1 MYRHGRL
8 IALYRLLT
16 PLPTGNRSRPTR
28 GDLLLLLLI
37 VFVSLMLC
45 HAEGADSAAGMAVRS
60 QPVQCRLLAHTLRC
74 NCHLFLKLVHES
86 ALQLIEHQISFYFGL
101 IIIHALLLF
110 LFLIP
115 LICNI
120 FIYIFFHFGN
130 ISIEPL

>member
-1 MYRHGRL
+1 
-8 IALYRLLT
+8 
-16 PLPTGNRSRPTR
+16 
-28 GDLLLLLLI
+28 
-37 VFVSLMLC
+37 MLC
-45 HAEGADSAAGMAVRS
+45 HAEGADSAAGARMAVRS

-120 FIYIFFHFGN
+120 FIYIFFHFGS
-130 ISIEPL
+130 IGIEPL